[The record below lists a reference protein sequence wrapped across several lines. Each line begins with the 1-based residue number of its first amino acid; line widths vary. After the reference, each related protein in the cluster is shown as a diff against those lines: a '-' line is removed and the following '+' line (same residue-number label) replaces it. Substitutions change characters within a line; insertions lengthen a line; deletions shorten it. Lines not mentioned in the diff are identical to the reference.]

1 MVRLPY
7 NVISFQIEEK
17 MPDDATVTALG
28 RELYEAERAR
38 RPRPPLSDEHD
49 GLDVAAA
56 YAIQEAY
63 ADLRLADG
71 ARLVG
76 RKIGAT
82 SKAIQDLFD
91 IDTPDFG
98 QIFDDMV
105 VPDGGAVPTD
115 ELIAPRV
122 EPEVAFVL
130 DRPLSGPGVGA
141 DDVLAATREVLPCLE
156 IIDSRIADWRI
167 RFVDTVAD
175 NGSSARCV
183 FGSTSRPVGDLDLAA
198 ERVTLLRDGEKIDT
212 ATGEAVLGHP
222 AASVAWLANALGELG
237 RGLRAGEYVLS
248 GSMTTASSASAGE
261 RYEAVFETLGQVS
274 CRFA

>member
-1 MVRLPY
+1 
-7 NVISFQIEEK
+7 
-17 MPDDATVTALG
+17 MPDEATVKALG

-38 RPRPPLSDEHD
+38 EARPPLTDEYD
-49 GLDVAAA
+49 GLEVAAA

-63 ADLRLADG
+63 ADLRLAEG
-71 ARLVG
+71 AHLVG
-76 RKIGAT
+76 RKIGCT
-82 SKAIQDLFD
+82 SEAIQELFD

-105 VPDGGAVPTD
+105 VPDGGTIRMD
-115 ELIAPRV
+115 ELIAPMV
-122 EPEVAFVL
+122 EPEIAFML
-130 DRPLSGPGVGA
+130 DRELAGPGVTPE
-141 DDVLAATREVLPCLE
+141 DVLGATREIVPCLE

-175 NGSSARCV
+175 NGSSSRCV
-183 FGSTSRPVGDLDLAA
+183 LGTTPRALDGLDLAG
-198 ERVTLLRDGEKIDT
+198 ERVTLLRDGEKIAS

-237 RGLRAGEYVLS
+237 RVLAAGEWVLS
-248 GSMTTASSASAGE
+248 GSMTTASRAASGE

-274 CRFA
+274 CRFV